1 MLDLFRS
8 RSGFIIILIALVL
21 VGIALRATGNLGIVQ
36 DATFGVF
43 SPVQTFMLDAT
54 NGVTNLFGGFQEVN
68 GLRAQVKQLQEQL
81 NTAVIDTVRVREL
94 EIENSELRA
103 QLQYKQDNPDYLL
116 TGATVLQ
123 ENDNRAR
130 SSARTRPPSSIF

>member
-8 RSGFIIILIALVL
+8 RVGFVFILILLVL
-21 VGIALRATGNLGIVQ
+21 AGIALRATGNLGLVQ

-43 SPVQTFMLDAT
+43 APVQTFLIDAT

-68 GLRAQVKQLQEQL
+68 ELRGQVKQLQEQL
-81 NTAVIDTVRVREL
+81 NTAVIDSVRVREL

-103 QLQYKQDNPDYLL
+103 QL
-116 TGATVLQ
+116 
-123 ENDNRAR
+123 E
-130 SSARTRPPSSIF
+130 